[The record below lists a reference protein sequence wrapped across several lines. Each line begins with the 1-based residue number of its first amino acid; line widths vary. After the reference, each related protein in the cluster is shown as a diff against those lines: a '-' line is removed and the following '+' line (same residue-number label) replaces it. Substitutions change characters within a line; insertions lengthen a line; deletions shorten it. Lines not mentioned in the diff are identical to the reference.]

1 METKLNNI
9 RHVKI
14 TLMDQGKLIRLRFR
28 SDENTQ
34 QPVVEMDF
42 PPGDL
47 MAIMVA
53 LQKLQKDHRIPIPA
67 KLRPQGPPA
76 LSIVSD

>member
-1 METKLNNI
+1 MEVRLDTI

-14 TLMDQGKLIRLRFR
+14 MLVNQGKLIRLRFR

-42 PPGDL
+42 PPSDL
-47 MAIMVA
+47 MAVMVA
-53 LQKLQKDHRIPIPA
+53 LQQFQARHRIPIPA
-67 KLRPQGPPA
+67 SLRPQGAPP